1 MFLHGYA
8 RDLTK
13 WLLNLNGQGVNV
25 DNLTFG
31 KDDLFS
37 IKIETDSH
45 FASVSIFCDSDEIGN
60 NDEYTLLNTFL
71 ALLEGKIN
79 NYEYSLA
86 DKIVNFD
93 KDAIFSYIVDG
104 YRNSKS
110 WKDSQYFS
118 SLWITLDLTPCF
130 DGEVFI
136 LISTNECDRVVWRK
150 FNSETNREIFLPA
163 GYVLEQMN
171 LLLHRFS
178 H

>member
-1 MFLHGYA
+1 M
-8 RDLTK
+8 
-13 WLLNLNGQGVNV
+13 

-71 ALLEGKIN
+71 ALLEDKIN

-93 KDAIFSYIVDG
+93 KDAIFSYVVDG
-104 YRNSKS
+104 YRNSES

-118 SLWITLDLTPCF
+118 SVWIT
-130 DGEVFI
+130 
-136 LISTNECDRVVWRK
+136 
-150 FNSETNREIFLPA
+150 
-163 GYVLEQMN
+163 
-171 LLLHRFS
+171 
-178 H
+178 

>member
-13 WLLNLNGQGVNV
+13 WLLNLNGQEVNV

-71 ALLEGKIN
+71 ALLE
-79 NYEYSLA
+79 
-86 DKIVNFD
+86 
-93 KDAIFSYIVDG
+93 
-104 YRNSKS
+104 
-110 WKDSQYFS
+110 
-118 SLWITLDLTPCF
+118 
-130 DGEVFI
+130 
-136 LISTNECDRVVWRK
+136 
-150 FNSETNREIFLPA
+150 
-163 GYVLEQMN
+163 
-171 LLLHRFS
+171 
-178 H
+178 